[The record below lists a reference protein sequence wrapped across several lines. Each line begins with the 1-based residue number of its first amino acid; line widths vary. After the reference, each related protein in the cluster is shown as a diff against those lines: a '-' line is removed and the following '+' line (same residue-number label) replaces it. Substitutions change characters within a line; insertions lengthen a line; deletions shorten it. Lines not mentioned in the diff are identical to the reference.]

1 VEMKKRAVFLVRDG
15 TLNADAPY
23 ASRYEQIA
31 VYPESYEAVKK
42 LNRAG
47 LLAVVVTNQSAVGRG
62 LLTEDGLN
70 DIHNRLRASFAG
82 RGARLDAI
90 YFCPHY
96 GQSTDPRYGKECDCR
111 KPNPGLAL
119 RAAAELGIE
128 LSQSYMIGD
137 KIEDILLGMK
147 IRAVPVLV
155 LTGSGRES
163 LAKLREQGIEPAYVA
178 ESILDAADWVLD
190 RERRKT
196 HDPL

>member
-1 VEMKKRAVFLVRDG
+1 MKRKAVFLDRDG
-15 TLNADAPY
+15 TLNVDAAY
-23 ASRYEQIA
+23 ASRYEQLA

-47 LLAVVVTNQSAVGRG
+47 LLAVVITNQSAVGRG
-62 LLTEDGLN
+62 LLNEDGLK
-70 DIHNRLRASFAG
+70 DIHDRLSASFAG

-90 YFCPHY
+90 YYCPHY
-96 GQSTDPRYGKECDCR
+96 SLSADPLYGKECDCR
-111 KPNPGLAL
+111 KPSPGLAL

-137 KIEDILLGMK
+137 KTEDMIFGMN

-163 LAKLREQGIEPAYVA
+163 LAKLREQGLEPAYVA
-178 ESILDAADWVLD
+178 ETILEAADWVLE
-190 RERRKT
+190 RERRQA